1 MFLHLL
7 KNSLLPLG
15 VAGVLTCSVAI
26 QVHGSAANITTLA
39 SFAGSTGSGPSGA
52 GPYAGLLLS
61 GDGNF
66 YGTTHQGGTNGL
78 PFGFGT
84 VFKLTPAG
92 TVTTLVS
99 FNHTNG
105 EKPYAGL
112 AQAADGSLF
121 GTTLQG
127 GTSNLGTL
135 FRLAPNGSLTTL
147 LSFTNGNG
155 ANPSGR
161 LTLGRDGFFYGTTQ
175 VGGTSNLGTVFRV
188 TTNGVLH
195 TLASFTGANGAK
207 PYAEVI
213 QAIDSHL
220 YGTTVFGGSSNY
232 GTVFRLTT
240 NGLLTTLLSFNG
252 TNGLNPYGGL
262 VQDPSGQLYG
272 AAAYGG
278 AAGAG
283 SIFRITTN
291 GVLATLYSFS
301 GGVDGAN
308 PWAALVR
315 GRDGTYYGTTKLGG
329 AIVGPPRGTVF
340 QIMTNGTFASLVAFG
355 FNTNGASPH
364 CTLVQDAAGYL
375 YGTTR
380 DLGVGLKGTAFRLDP
395 AFAVLE
401 SSLAAGGIMQIG
413 WDAWLGQTYQVQAK
427 TNSLQNTWAD
437 LGSPRVATNAHM
449 IITDSV
455 SAPSRYY
462 RLKQISTP

>member
-1 MFLHLL
+1 MALQLP
-7 KNSLLPLG
+7 KSALPLFLL
-15 VAGVLTCSVAI
+15 AGLAVCSVAI
-26 QVHGSAANITTLA
+26 QANGGAGNIATLA
-39 SFAGSTGSGPSGA
+39 SFSGSTGSGPNGA
-52 GPYAGLLLS
+52 GPYAGLLLG

-92 TVTTLVS
+92 LITTLAS
-99 FNHTNG
+99 FNNANG
-105 EKPYAGL
+105 EKPYAAL
-112 AQAADGSLF
+112 AQGVDGILY
-121 GTTLQG
+121 GTSLQG

-135 FRLAPNGSLTTL
+135 FRLTTNGSLTTL
-147 LSFTNGNG
+147 LSFTNANG

-161 LTLGRDGFFYGTTQ
+161 LVLGRDGLFYGTTQ

-195 TLASFTGANGAK
+195 TLASFNGTNGAK

-213 QAIDSHL
+213 QGIDSHL

-240 NGLLTTLLSFNG
+240 NGVLTTLLSFNG

-262 VQDPSGQLYG
+262 VQDPGGQLYG
-272 AAAYGG
+272 TTAYGG

-291 GVLATLYSFS
+291 GVLTTLYSFS

-364 CTLVQDAAGYL
+364 CALVQDAAGHL

-380 DLGVGLKGTAFRLDP
+380 DLGVGLKGTVFRLDP
-395 AFAVLE
+395 ASAVLE

-413 WDAWLGQTYQVQAK
+413 WDAWLGQIYQVQSK
-427 TNSLQNTWAD
+427 TNSLQNNWAD
-437 LGSPRVATNAHM
+437 LSSPRVATNAHM
-449 IITDSV
+449 TITDSI

-462 RLKQISTP
+462 RLKQLSTP